1 MRDLLQCRDDIDRID
16 TQVLELLRERME
28 VANDIAEY
36 KLVHNQSITDAKR
49 ELLKLKTLRQK
60 AEDLGLPPSY
70 ISDVYK
76 LIMSNTCAIER
87 HYIVAKANNQGI
99 VRDTSVSYLGNTGSY
114 SHVAARKY
122 LEGFKGKVETTGC
135 PGFSEIVSMVETGK
149 TEYGVLPIENSSSG
163 SINDVLDVIQ
173 DTKASIVGELLVPI
187 DHAVLGVDGCSLDK
201 ITDIYS
207 HPQPVAQCSAF
218 IKNMLPNAT
227 VHYTKATSEAMTLV
241 KEKNDPAHVAIGSH
255 MAADLY
261 DLMAVSDGISNN
273 PNNYTR
279 FIVIALNPIT
289 VPDNIEAK
297 TSLTFSVKKYQ
308 PGSLIKVLSLFSE
321 HNINMTKLISRPK
334 INAQSDTWEEIFFT
348 DLEVNASSSVMQD
361 ILEQMKEYTNSLKVL
376 GCYPNPEKK

>member
-122 LEGFKGKVETTGC
+122 LEGFKGKVEATGC

-163 SINDVLDVIQ
+163 SINDVIE
-173 DTKASIVGELLVPI
+173 ELLGGLRSTMTYVG
-187 DHAVLGVDGCSLDK
+187 AWNL
-201 ITDIYS
+201 
-207 HPQPVAQCSAF
+207 
-218 IKNMLPNAT
+218 KNIPKQRVFYKVQHQLNQT
-227 VHYTKATSEAMTLV
+227 YESTT
-241 KEKNDPAHVAIGSH
+241 IG
-255 MAADLY
+255 
-261 DLMAVSDGISNN
+261 
-273 PNNYTR
+273 
-279 FIVIALNPIT
+279 
-289 VPDNIEAK
+289 K
-297 TSLTFSVKKYQ
+297 
-308 PGSLIKVLSLFSE
+308 
-321 HNINMTKLISRPK
+321 
-334 INAQSDTWEEIFFT
+334 
-348 DLEVNASSSVMQD
+348 
-361 ILEQMKEYTNSLKVL
+361 
-376 GCYPNPEKK
+376 